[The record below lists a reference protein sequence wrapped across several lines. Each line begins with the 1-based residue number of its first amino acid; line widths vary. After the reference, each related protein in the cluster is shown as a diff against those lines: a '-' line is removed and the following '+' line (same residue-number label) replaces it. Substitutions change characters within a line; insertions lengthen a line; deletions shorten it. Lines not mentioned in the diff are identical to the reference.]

1 MVDAARGVSPWSRSA
16 CSDTTSIAADASLI
30 WLATAAVMRP
40 PSRSVGSERIFSQ
53 LGSRGPSSR
62 ASPATGTI
70 SRSKR
75 PSAVAVRARSW
86 EVTANASMSSRVI
99 DQFSAIMSAPR
110 NWLTSWSP

>member
-1 MVDAARGVSPWSRSA
+1 MSPWSRSA

-86 EVTANASMSSRVI
+86 EVTAKASMSSRVI